1 MMKASQ
7 KMIMKVIRAKKLTKE
22 SLLQIQITLTAMLHL
37 LPVIRIKELEELA
50 ANRQTM
56 QVPPM
61 TKSTRNNALSA
72 HFSMI

>member
-7 KMIMKVIRAKKLTKE
+7 KMIMKVIKAKKLTKE

-37 LPVIRIKELEELA
+37 LPVIRIKELEELV

-61 TKSTRNNALSA
+61 IKSTRNNALSA